1 MPAASSMMPDL
12 VHAGRHPGRL
22 ASAGPSE
29 EAGVPTSERNG
40 IPSGETR

>member
-1 MPAASSMMPDL
+1 MPTATSTMPGL
-12 VHAGRHPGRL
+12 VQAGHHPGRL

-29 EAGVPTSERNG
+29 EAGVPTPGRNG